1 MIYLDAFPKL
11 AVAHV
16 CRQFNQD
23 GIDRSLNMAMANV
36 YDWTVQSKLTINA
49 LKTKS
54 MLIGSKQNVTSNALN
69 IVINNDII
77 DQVTSHK
84 CLDVITDEALTWSP
98 PN

>member
-1 MIYLDAFPKL
+1 
-11 AVAHV
+11 
-16 CRQFNQD
+16 
-23 GIDRSLNMAMANV
+23 MAMANV

-98 PN
+98 HVDYTTNKVSQTFRTLIQM